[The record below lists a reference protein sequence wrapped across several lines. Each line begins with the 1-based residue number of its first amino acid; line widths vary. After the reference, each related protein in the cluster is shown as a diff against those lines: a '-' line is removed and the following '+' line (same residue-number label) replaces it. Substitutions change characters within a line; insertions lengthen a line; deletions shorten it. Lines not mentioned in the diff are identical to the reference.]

1 MNKIEKK
8 LLNKVFNRY
17 IFDYCYERQTAS
29 NNEPNE
35 FKSDVEHKIVSD
47 LCDFM
52 KKYKI

>member
-8 LLNKVFNRY
+8 LLNKVFNDY
-17 IFDYCYERQTAS
+17 IYKYCYKDKK
-29 NNEPNE
+29 PNE

-47 LCDFM
+47 ICDFM

>member
-17 IFDYCYERQTAS
+17 IFDYCYTRQET
-29 NNEPNE
+29 NE

-47 LCDFM
+47 MCDFM